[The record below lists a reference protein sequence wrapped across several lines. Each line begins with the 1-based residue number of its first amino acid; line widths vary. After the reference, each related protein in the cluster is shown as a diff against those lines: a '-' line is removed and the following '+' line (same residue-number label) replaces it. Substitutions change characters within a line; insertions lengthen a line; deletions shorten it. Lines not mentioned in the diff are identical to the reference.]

1 MLPRGMG
8 ALNVEYWGED
18 FEQIYD
24 MGWIIKIPRL
34 KGLSKN
40 MTIQELAV
48 VEDQEEGL
56 ESRFKGNGLLWT

>member
-24 MGWIIKIPRL
+24 MGWITKIPML
-34 KGLSKN
+34 KELSKN
-40 MTIQELAV
+40 ATI
-48 VEDQEEGL
+48 
-56 ESRFKGNGLLWT
+56 